1 VRLLALEQS
10 TKTVSAALSDGRE
23 RRVLRGPRGGGGESL
38 LGFIDRLLA
47 EAGLSGT
54 SLDALVCG
62 IGPGSYTGVR
72 VALGLA
78 QGLARAWDCPLLGL
92 TGTEALA
99 RRALEQ
105 ACGPLPVLVALEAG
119 LGEAARLWFRPG
131 REVRVE
137 DHALLAAQALQAE
150 GAGAPETFVAVG
162 SALPKTAPPDWRRCR
177 LYLPDEEATAE
188 DYLPLVTRDRLAN
201 APPPMEVSPL
211 YLRPAVTP
219 RA

>member
-10 TKTVSAALSDGRE
+10 AKTVSAALSDGRE

-38 LGFIDRLLA
+38 LGFVDRLLA

-92 TGTEALA
+92 AGTEALA
-99 RRALEQ
+99 RRALERTR
-105 ACGPLPVLVALEAG
+105 GPLPVLVALEAG

-131 REVRVE
+131 CEVRTE
-137 DHALLAAQALQAE
+137 DHALLTAEALRAE
-150 GAGAPETFVAVG
+150 GAGASEFFVAIG
-162 SALPKTAPPDWRRCR
+162 SALSESAPSDWAHCR
-177 LYLPDEEATAE
+177 LYLPGVEATAE

-201 APPPMEVSPL
+201 APPPVEVSPL
-211 YLRPAVTP
+211 YLRPAVMP
-219 RA
+219 RG